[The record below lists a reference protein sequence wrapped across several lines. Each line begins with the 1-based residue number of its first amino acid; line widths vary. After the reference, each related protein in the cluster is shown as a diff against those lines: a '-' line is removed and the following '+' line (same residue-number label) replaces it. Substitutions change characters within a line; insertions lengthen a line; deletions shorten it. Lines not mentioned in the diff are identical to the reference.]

1 MLDGAEGTG
10 AVGLGAE
17 DMSLRYLPFRAFQA
31 VLFRFSAHQ
40 RAKRA
45 RRFIELM
52 APSPGM
58 RIIDLGG
65 QPESWAPIPG
75 PLDITI
81 VNLPGIVVTPLEV
94 GTHRITLEEGDACNL
109 AHYQDRSFDLAFS
122 NSVIEHVG
130 DVEARAALA
139 REARRLAPRYWI
151 QTPSI
156 WFPVEA
162 HTGMP
167 FWWFYPEA
175 LRRWLKDRWR
185 RKLPAWTEMIDGTTV
200 LKRREI
206 ETLFP
211 EATIWT
217 ERLAIFPKSYIA
229 WHR

>member
-1 MLDGAEGTG
+1 
-10 AVGLGAE
+10 
-17 DMSLRYLPFRAFQA
+17 MSLRYLPFRAFQA

-45 RRFIELM
+45 RRFIEMM
-52 APSPGM
+52 APRPGM
-58 RIIDLGG
+58 RVIDLGG
-65 QPESWAPIPG
+65 QPESWADIPG
-75 PLDITI
+75 SLDITI
-81 VNLPGIVVTPLEV
+81 VNLPGIVVTPLAA
-94 GTHRITLEEGDACNL
+94 GDHSITLVEGDACNL
-109 AHYQDRSFDLAFS
+109 AEYEDQSFDLAFS

-130 DVEARAALA
+130 DAGARAALA
-139 REARRLAPRYWI
+139 QEARRLAPAYWV

-156 WFPVEA
+156 WFPMEA

-167 FWWFYPEA
+167 FWWFYPKA
-175 LRRWLKDRWR
+175 LRDWLKERWR

-211 EATIWT
+211 EGRIWT
-217 ERLAIFPKSYIA
+217 ERVAGFPKSYIA